1 MQVKNT
7 KLKKEIKSKIERI
20 GVMEARLNDISKEN
34 ELSSEVIR
42 IYEKLLGI
50 CIEKVE
56 DGENEFKVW
65 IPSSNPHAS
74 QSRVLEARLEGKNVK
89 GKGSNEEWRVTIEKL
104 PSPQF
109 MGLKVGQKMYYDE
122 HTLANFYGMLKEVVS
137 NQGSYQ

>member
-1 MQVKNT
+1 MQVKNA

-20 GVMEARLNDISKEN
+20 GVMEARLNEITKEN

-50 CIEKVE
+50 CIEKIE
-56 DGENEFKVW
+56 DGDNEFRVW
-65 IPSSNPHAS
+65 VPSSDPHS
-74 QSRVLEARLEGKNVK
+74 NQGRVFEARLEGKNVK
-89 GKGSNEEWRVTIEKL
+89 TKGSNEEWRVTIEKL

-122 HTLANFYGMLKEVVS
+122 HTLAHFYGLLKEVVS
-137 NQGSYQ
+137 NQSSYQ